1 MAASFRVGLI
11 AVAALAAV
19 AHASARPEC
28 TAGTHTSGGVTYRA
42 FCGPA
47 HATLHDGG
55 KTYSFSGGSCMT
67 SGSTFSIN
75 IGTITLPPGKP
86 TSDYFGITVVGAHA
100 GTLTN
105 QAVAWQQPHTNPGS
119 LATARARSAAH
130 RVAGPCGR
138 PWRSHSDTWFD
149 RTRPAPSISRSILVV
164 KPAPVR
170 FAARRPAAPVE

>member
-1 MAASFRVGLI
+1 MVLDSRPPMAASFRVGLI
-11 AVAALAAV
+11 VVAALAAV

-67 SGSTFSIN
+67 SGSTFAIN

-100 GTLTN
+100 GTVTN

-119 LATARARSAAH
+119 LY
-130 RVAGPCGR
+130 
-138 PWRSHSDTWFD
+138 
-149 RTRPAPSISRSILVV
+149 RTTITFASGLKKGTFSGQNILGGGNGSG
-164 KPAPVR
+164 A
-170 FAARRPAAPVE
+170 FSCS

>member
-28 TAGTHTSGGVTYRA
+28 TAGTHTSGGVTYRT

-55 KTYSFSGGSCMT
+55 KTYSFSGGSCLS

-86 TSDYFGITVVGAHA
+86 KYDYFGITIVGAHP

-119 LATARARSAAH
+119 LYRTTITLASGLKKGTFS
-130 RVAGPCGR
+130 GPN
-138 PWRSHSDTWFD
+138 
-149 RTRPAPSISRSILVV
+149 ILGGGNGSGT
-164 KPAPVR
+164 
-170 FAARRPAAPVE
+170 FSCS